1 MLHFYYVLSIIQIE
15 QNKKTKDHLLKMS
28 FMYIY
33 MYLKD
38 ANKRKTNQKTTEN
51 ISYEFENLNFEFIR

>member
-15 QNKKTKDHLLKMS
+15 QNKKTEDHLLKMS

-38 ANKRKTNQKTTEN
+38 ANKRKTN
-51 ISYEFENLNFEFIR
+51 